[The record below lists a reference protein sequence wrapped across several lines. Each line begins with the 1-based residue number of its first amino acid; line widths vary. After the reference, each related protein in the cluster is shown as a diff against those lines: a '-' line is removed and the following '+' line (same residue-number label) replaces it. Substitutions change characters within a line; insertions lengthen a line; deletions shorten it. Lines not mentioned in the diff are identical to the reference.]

1 MFFLRNRTALLVLAL
16 LSITALTACET
27 NIPTSETGT
36 PTPRLLSPE
45 AIASYVGAAYSDP
58 QAQIAGV
65 KSDVTDPAPGEPMYH
80 MTLTGHFHKGALEAE
95 TLGFSALADRMY
107 VWAIWAYDQ
116 AGAEV
121 WFDHE
126 LAPASP
132 SPSP

>member
-1 MFFLRNRTALLVLAL
+1 MLSLRHMTALLVLAL
-16 LSITALTACET
+16 LSGSVLIACET
-27 NIPTSETGT
+27 NMPTSETGA
-36 PTPRLLSPE
+36 PTPRLLSPQ
-45 AIASYVGAAYSDP
+45 AIASYVGTAYGDSQAA
-58 QAQIAGV
+58 IAGV

-80 MTLTGHFHKGALEAE
+80 MTLTGHFHKGALAAE

-116 AGAEV
+116 TGTEV